1 MISKGVMWFR
11 SDLRIDDNPALAS
24 ALSSCNEV
32 LGLYLFSQSQWEIHN
47 ESNIKQEFLL
57 KNLTHLKESLEKL
70 NISLIALNTDSYRTL
85 PKDLSSFCIEQ
96 NINHVFCNNE
106 FGFNETER
114 DQNSIDLLKKNN
126 IQFSFFNDQVIY
138 EPGFLKTGQ
147 GKPFSVFTP
156 FKRRWVEN
164 FDMNCLDLA
173 KPVKQNKPSSIPSN
187 LSHLKFVKSHLA
199 NIDLWPAGESA
210 AKQKLKNFLH
220 SKARLYS
227 ESRNSPIIDG
237 TSRISP
243 YLALGILSPKRCI
256 LEGLKLN
263 NFEFTSGNKGIC
275 KWIDEIVWRE
285 FYRNI
290 MHSFPKVSQNQP
302 FQDYT
307 KSIQWRYSEE
317 ELEGFHTGKTG
328 FPIVDAGIRQMLAEG
343 WMHNRLRMVVAMFF
357 TKNMLHDWRLGEKFF
372 MKHLIDGDFCS
383 NNGGWQWSSSTG
395 TDSAPYFRIF
405 NPITQSQNFDPN
417 GEFIKKFIPELK
429 NIPIAQIH
437 QPQPDLFLST
447 NYPAPMLD
455 LRESRVRAIQAF
467 KDARENTSI

>member
-1 MISKGVMWFR
+1 MRGMVWFR
-11 SDLRIDDNPALAS
+11 TDIRVDDNPALTS
-24 ALSSCNEV
+24 AMNQCEEIV
-32 LGLYLFSQSQWEIHN
+32 GIYIFSQTQWEIHN
-47 ESNIKQEFLL
+47 ESNIKHEFLL
-57 KNLTHLKESLEKL
+57 RNLDKLKDSLQEL
-70 NISLIALNTDSYRTL
+70 NVPLVAFNSDSYRTL
-85 PKDLSSFCIEQ
+85 PQDLSSFASMNKID
-96 NINHVFCNNE
+96 HVFCNNE
-106 FGFNETER
+106 FGINETKR
-114 DQNSIDLLKKNN
+114 DKNSSDLLKKQG
-126 IQFSFFNDQVIY
+126 IQFSSFNDQVIY
-138 EPGFLKTGQ
+138 EPGFLTTGQ
-147 GKPFSVFTP
+147 GNPFSVFTP

-164 FDMNCLDLA
+164 FDMNFLEIPRPSKLKKMPLVKSDLSA
-173 KPVKQNKPSSIPSN
+173 
-187 LSHLKFVKSHLA
+187 LKFVKTHSV
-199 NIDLWPAGESA
+199 NMDLWPAGEIA
-210 AKQKLKNFLH
+210 AQEKLASFLQ
-220 SKARLYS
+220 SKAKSYS

-263 NFEFTSGNKGIC
+263 NFEFTAGNKGIC

-307 KSIQWRYSEE
+307 KSIKWRYSSE
-317 ELEGFHTGKTG
+317 ELEAFYAGKTG
-328 FPIVDAGIRQMLAEG
+328 FPIVDAGIRQMLVEG

-372 MKHLIDGDFCS
+372 MQHLIDGDFCS

-405 NPITQSQNFDPN
+405 NPVTQSQNFDPN

-429 NIPIAQIH
+429 DVPISRIH
-437 QPQPDLFLST
+437 QPTDDLFSST
-447 NYPAPMLD
+447 DYPSPILN
-455 LRESRVRAIQAF
+455 LKESRLRAIQAF
-467 KDARENTSI
+467 KDAREASSI

>member
-1 MISKGVMWFR
+1 MAKGLVWFR
-11 SDLRIDDNPALAS
+11 TDLRLDDNPALNA
-24 ALSSCNEV
+24 ALNKYQEV
-32 LGLYLFSQSQWEIHN
+32 LAIYIFSHSQWDAHN
-47 ESNIKQEFLL
+47 ESNIKHEFLIN
-57 KNLTHLKESLEKL
+57 NLILLKESLEKL
-70 NISLIALNTDSYRTL
+70 GIPLIAINTESYKTL
-85 PKDLSSFCIEQ
+85 PIDLSSFSSEQ
-96 NINHVFCNNE
+96 KIDRVFWNNE
-106 FGFNETER
+106 FGLNEINR
-114 DQNSIDLLKKNN
+114 DLASIEALKKIN
-126 IQFSFFNDQVIY
+126 IESSSFDDQVVY

-164 FDMNCLDLA
+164 FDMNFLDIEEPLES
-173 KPVKQNKPSSIPSN
+173 KKSSPIDSDI
-187 LSHLKFVKSHLA
+187 SALKFVKNNSV
-199 NIDLWPAGESA
+199 NIDLWPAGEDA
-210 AKQKLKNFLH
+210 ARDRLANFLQL
-220 SKARLYS
+220 KAMYYS

-290 MHSFPKVSQNQP
+290 MHSFPKVSKNLP

-307 KSIQWRYSEE
+307 ASIQWRHSNE
-317 ELEGFHTGKTG
+317 ELESFYAGKTG

-372 MKHLIDGDFCS
+372 MQNLIDGDFSS

-405 NPITQSQNFDPN
+405 NPITQSQNFDPS

-429 NIPIAQIH
+429 DIPIAQIH
-437 QPQPDLFLST
+437 QPKDDLFLSAD
-447 NYPAPMLD
+447 YPTPIID
-455 LRESRVRAIQAF
+455 LKESRIRAIQAF
-467 KDARENTSI
+467 KDAREVSGV

>member
-1 MISKGVMWFR
+1 MKGIIWFR
-11 SDLRIDDNPALAS
+11 TDLRIDDNPALLS
-24 ALSSCNEV
+24 ALNQCAEV
-32 LGLYLFSQSQWEIHN
+32 VGIYIFSQTQWDLHN
-47 ESNIKQEFLL
+47 ESNIKHEFLIN
-57 KNLTHLKESLEKL
+57 NLTVLEQSLAKL
-70 NISLIALNTDSYRTL
+70 NIPLVAINTETYKTL
-85 PKDLSSFCIEQ
+85 SKDLCSFLVDQKID
-96 NINHVFCNNE
+96 HAFWNNE
-106 FGFNETER
+106 FGYNETKR
-114 DQNSIDLLKKNN
+114 DQSVIKALEKVN
-126 IQFSFFNDQVIY
+126 IQTSQFNDQIIF

-164 FDMNCLDLA
+164 FEMNFLDITQPHSA
-173 KPVKQNKPSSIPSN
+173 KKPSSTKSN
-187 LSHLKFVKSHLA
+187 LSNLKFVKSNLA
-199 NIDLWPAGESA
+199 NINLWPAGEA
-210 AKQKLKNFLH
+210 AAHERLASFLH
-220 SKARLYS
+220 LKAKLYS

-263 NFEFTSGNKGIC
+263 DFEFTSGNKGIC

-290 MHSFPKVSQNQP
+290 MYSFPKVSMNQP

-307 KSIQWRYSEE
+307 KSIHWRHSSE
-317 ELEGFHTGKTG
+317 ELEAFYEGKTG
-328 FPIVDAGIRQMLAEG
+328 FPIVDAGIRQMLSEG

-372 MKHLIDGDFCS
+372 MQNLIDGDFSS

-405 NPITQSQNFDPN
+405 NPITQSQNFDPK
-417 GEFIKKFIPELK
+417 GEFIKKFIPELT
-429 NIPIAQIH
+429 NVPVAQIH
-437 QPQPDLFLST
+437 QPKSDLFSST

-455 LRESRVRAIQAF
+455 LKESRLRAIQAF

>member
-1 MISKGVMWFR
+1 MMKGVVWFR
-11 SDLRIDDNPALAS
+11 SDLRIDDNPALTN
-24 ALSSCNEV
+24 ALNSCDAV
-32 LGLYLFSQSQWEIHN
+32 LSIYIFSQSQWEIHN
-47 ESNIKQEFLL
+47 ESNIKHEFLL
-57 KNLTHLKESLEKL
+57 NNLTKLQESLSTL
-70 NISLIALNTDSYRTL
+70 NIPLIAFNTDSYKTL
-85 PKDLSSFCIEQ
+85 PKDLSSFAVEQ
-96 NINHVFCNNE
+96 KIDHVFCNNE
-106 FGFNETER
+106 FGLNEALR
-114 DQNSIDLLKKNN
+114 DKNSIDSLKKYN
-126 IQFSFFNDQVIY
+126 IEFSSFNDQVIY

-164 FDMNCLDLA
+164 FDMNFLELATPSKQKKAPSIQSDL
-173 KPVKQNKPSSIPSN
+173 SI
-187 LSHLKFVKSHLA
+187 LKFVKTHSA

-210 AKQKLKNFLH
+210 AQDKLEDFLH
-220 SKARLYS
+220 SKANFYNA
-227 ESRNSPIIDG
+227 SRNSPILDG

-263 NFEFTSGNKGIC
+263 NYEFTSGNKGIC
-275 KWIDEIVWRE
+275 KWIDEIIWRE

-307 KSIQWRYSEE
+307 KSIRWRHSEK
-317 ELEGFHTGKTG
+317 ELEAFYEGKTG
-328 FPIVDAGIRQMLAEG
+328 FPIVDAGIRQMLSEG

-372 MKHLIDGDFCS
+372 MQHLIDGDFSS

-405 NPITQSQNFDPN
+405 NPITQSQNFDPD

-429 NIPIAQIH
+429 DFPIANIH
-437 QPQPDLFLST
+437 QPKDDLFSST
-447 NYPAPMLD
+447 DYPSPILD
-455 LRESRVRAIQAF
+455 LKESRIRAIQAF
-467 KDARENTSI
+467 KDAREASGI